1 MLKLSEMFKT
11 NYMIYRPETCNL
23 QAKIVLYPEQEKL
36 LQQVY
41 GS

>member
-1 MLKLSEMFKT
+1 
-11 NYMIYRPETCNL
+11 MIYRPETCNL
-23 QAKIVLYPEQEKL
+23 QAKIVFYPEQEKL